1 MEKVNSNKK
10 QGNLWLWIL
19 LGVLVVIIVVL
30 IIVVAV
36 VRINGQEA
44 LGGLF
49 GGDGWSGSSSGG
61 GDSSSGSNISSGN
74 RGGENGNGDGG
85 DVPEEIELGPE
96 GLVAGSEGMG
106 DEEALQVAANSQTL
120 ISDRFN
126 ATKNIDEAADLYQQA
141 IDEAKDEN
149 KQLAAVLLMTR
160 KAEFMAYHGQCD
172 EAIDFINSIDV
183 SNMTVVEKQK
193 IYTSGVEVGMDCD
206 DVDEAKKWSN
216 ALSNVEN

>member
-49 GGDGWSGSSSGG
+49 GGDGWSGSSSNG

-74 RGGENGNGDGG
+74 RGGENGNGDGS
-85 DVPEEIELGPE
+85 DVPEQIELGPE
-96 GLVAGSEGMG
+96 GLVAGSENMS
-106 DEEALQVAANSQTL
+106 DEETLQVVADSQAL
-120 ISDRFN
+120 ISERFQ
-126 ATKNIDEAADLYQQA
+126 ATRDVDEAMDLYQQA
-141 IDEAKDEN
+141 IDEAKDES
-149 KQLAAVLLMTR
+149 KQDIAVQLMVDRMEFLAYQKR
-160 KAEFMAYHGQCD
+160 CD
-172 EAIDFINSIDV
+172 EAINYANSINLDGM
-183 SNMTVVEKQK
+183 SESQLRN
-193 IYTSGVEVGMDCD
+193 IYTGGMEVGIYCD
-206 DVDEAKKWSN
+206 DTNEAQKWSK
-216 ALSNVEN
+216 AMSTIGS